1 MYFLV
6 MVYNFKKLMSQT
18 DIYAF
23 NILVFGFNLYNLVV
37 CTLIFFLDFIQNKLI
52 FKYTKYLSFSFNSL

>member
-1 MYFLV
+1 
-6 MVYNFKKLMSQT
+6 MSQT